1 MTVPDIGVLVVDDDF
16 RVAEI
21 HGAYVERVP
30 GFRVLAQARSAA
42 QARQSI
48 VELAV
53 DLILLD
59 VYLPD
64 DSGLALLRE
73 LRSSP
78 YCPVDVIVVTAARDA
93 NSIAEAVH
101 SGAISY
107 LVKPF
112 TFAVLRERLESYHR
126 MRQELTRVIRLGE
139 TDQAGVDQV
148 FAALRPAGGTTL
160 PKSLAAETL
169 NVLLEALREAQ
180 APMGTGEL
188 AAAAG
193 VSVATARRYLAH
205 LLDTGQASMRLRYGS
220 TGRPEHLYQLVR
232 AS

>member
-1 MTVPDIGVLVVDDDF
+1 MTLPDIGVLVVDDDF

-21 HGAYVERVP
+21 HAAYVERVP
-30 GFRVLAQARSAA
+30 GFRVVAQARSAA

-48 VELAV
+48 VELPV
-53 DLILLD
+53 DLVLLD

-64 DSGLALLRE
+64 GSGLSLLRE

-78 YCPVDVIVVTAARDA
+78 RCPVDVIVVTAARDA
-93 NSIAEAVH
+93 SSIAEAVH

-112 TFAVLRERLESYHR
+112 TFSVLRERLEGYHR
-126 MRQELTRVIRLGE
+126 MRHELTRVIRLGE
-139 TDQAGVDQV
+139 ADQAGVDQV
-148 FAALRPAGGTTL
+148 FAALRPTGGTTL

-169 NVLLEALREAQ
+169 SVLLGALRDAP
-180 APMGTGEL
+180 APMGTGDL
-188 AAAAG
+188 AAATG

-205 LLDTGQASMRLRYGS
+205 LVDTGQVSMRLRYGS
-220 TGRPEHLYQLVR
+220 TGRPEHMYHLAR
-232 AS
+232 TS

>member
-1 MTVPDIGVLVVDDDF
+1 MTHPDIGVLVVDDDF

-21 HGAYVERVP
+21 HAAYVERVP
-30 GFRVLAQARSAA
+30 GFRVLAQVRSAA
-42 QARQSI
+42 QVRHSI
-48 VELAV
+48 GELPV
-53 DLILLD
+53 DLVLLD

-64 DSGLALLRE
+64 ESGLSLLRE

-78 YCPVDVIVVTAARDA
+78 HCPVDVIVVTAARDA
-93 NSIAEAVH
+93 SSIAQAVH

-112 TFAVLRERLESYHR
+112 TFPVLRERLEGYHR
-126 MRQELTRVIRLGE
+126 MREELTRVIRLGE

-169 NVLLEALREAQ
+169 SVLLEVLRDARV
-180 APMGTGEL
+180 PMGTGEL
-188 AAAAG
+188 AAATG
-193 VSVATARRYLAH
+193 VSVATARRYLGY
-205 LLDTGQASMRLRYGS
+205 LVDTGQASMRLRYGS

-232 AS
+232 TS